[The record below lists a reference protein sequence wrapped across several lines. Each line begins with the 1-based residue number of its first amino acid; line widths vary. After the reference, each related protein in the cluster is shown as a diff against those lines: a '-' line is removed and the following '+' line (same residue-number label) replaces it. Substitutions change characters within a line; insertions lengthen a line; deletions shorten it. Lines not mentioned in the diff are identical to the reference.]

1 MSDWISIIVFP
12 LIAVK
17 EKKIKRVA
25 ALLCKGLQGC
35 YPALWQVCH
44 EAVHLKNLI
53 CTQVHKQPASNRSC
67 PGSPRSPPESPL
79 LLNGFCLA
87 VHELDIIMKSK
98 RKRCF
103 SLSLHLSFSLLAGF
117 LHSWTKKTLIKQR
130 HYDLFKGIFRNNCCC
145 LSCNH
150 PGMLACL
157 CICASAY
164 TVASLVFVCVHL
176 KYI

>member
-1 MSDWISIIVFP
+1 MKRYERKGDASKRKSDPRRLKKKTSRDVRLNLHHCISSHRG
-12 LIAVK
+12 K
-17 EKKIKRVA
+17 SKKKIKRVA

-117 LHSWTKKTLIKQR
+117 LHS
-130 HYDLFKGIFRNNCCC
+130 
-145 LSCNH
+145 
-150 PGMLACL
+150 
-157 CICASAY
+157 
-164 TVASLVFVCVHL
+164 
-176 KYI
+176 